1 LTRIFGPVLEN
12 PGVLFSGEHTRKVV
26 KQAPTAKA
34 GGMMM
39 FAVKRIVCIAPRC
52 RNPIAKGGGA
62 LCTRCVQV
70 RFNLFHNM
78 TEYSTN

>member
-1 LTRIFGPVLEN
+1 MTRIFGPVLEN

-70 RFNLFHNM
+70 RGLIYFII
-78 TEYSTN
+78 